1 VADGPFDPETGELVS
16 RAPERADLVSLCRE
30 LNGRGVRYV
39 VVGGFAIIEAGFPRT
54 TGDVDLL
61 IDASLENEAKVY
73 AALAT
78 LPDGC
83 VRELAAG
90 EVGKYL
96 VVRVADEILIDLMA
110 SASGIDYAEAAKSV
124 AVRELDGVAIPFAS
138 PELLWRMKRRA
149 NREKDRGDLQ
159 FLRMWFSARG
169 MTPPED

>member
-1 VADGPFDPETGELVS
+1 MADGPFDPETGGLIP

-30 LNGRGVRYV
+30 LNTRGAAYL
-39 VVGGFAIIEAGFPRT
+39 VVGGFAIIEAGLPRT
-54 TGDVDLL
+54 TGDVDLV
-61 IDASLENEAKVY
+61 IDPSLENEAKVF

-83 VRELAAG
+83 VRELEAG

-96 VVRVADEILIDLMA
+96 VVRVADEILVDLMA
-110 SASGIDYAEAAKSV
+110 KASGIDYAEAARSV
-124 AVRELDGVAIPFAS
+124 NVRELDGVAIPFAS

-159 FLRMWFSARG
+159 FLRMWFEARG
-169 MTPPED
+169 LTPPEE